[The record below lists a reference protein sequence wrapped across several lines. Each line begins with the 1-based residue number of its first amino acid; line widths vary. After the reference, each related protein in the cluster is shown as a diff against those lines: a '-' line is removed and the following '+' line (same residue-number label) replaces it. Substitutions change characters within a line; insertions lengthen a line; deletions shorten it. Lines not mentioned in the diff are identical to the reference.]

1 MIFRNFSSILITYEN
16 PDFCINR
23 HTVWNN
29 QMSSES
35 IILDL
40 YDGKDLDF
48 KLIKIFVG
56 AFCYLGSNN
65 NLIRNEK

>member
-1 MIFRNFSSILITYEN
+1 
-16 PDFCINR
+16 
-23 HTVWNN
+23 
-29 QMSSES
+29 MSSES